1 MLRAKPEGRGKQVG
15 TDKEMSKN
23 HEINKDNK
31 RNKEISDR
39 IKPSVRNLLLLLCV
53 AALVEI
59 CVFNFRSIQSLFYE
73 EHSWEEYTVEY
84 AGVNRYDDGVIRIED
99 DYAVI
104 AIQDIGLDVKN
115 IRLDLELLNSIDLF
129 YLESGLCYAH
139 IDVLDEGS
147 SEFMYRLIADW
158 PVLPENLTSQYIWI
172 QPMGKVQGLNVNVYM
187 LAGRLFRI
195 NGITLNAKKPL
206 DFSVVRFLAV
216 WLVCLLCYG
225 LRRQSGWWKEDC
237 KQVTIGKKAVLGV
250 VFLVFYGI
258 SFYLMISNPTVRNDA
273 YNPYQ
278 ELAWALDAG
287 QASLLEQPPQELV
300 DMENPY
306 DYIARG
312 VSNFEYKY
320 DYAYYD
326 GAYYVYHGILPCLLF
341 YLPVYHLTG
350 LNMPNSLPVFFCCL
364 LFGIGLVCL
373 MRQVIIR
380 YFPKTPFAVLVLI
393 TLAGL
398 FGCQLPFFITQ
409 PVSYHLTVICAAM
422 LIVWGLYFWLSS
434 LKMGERPDSL
444 CRLFGGSFCMA
455 LVAAVRP
462 TLLIYSLLAFPLFGR
477 IWFTR
482 REDYE
487 KKDKIRM
494 AASFAIPYVIVAIPV
509 MYYNYIRFGSVFDFG
524 VNYNLTNMDVGKIPF
539 SLEKIVAA
547 VYGFLIKL
555 PEVHYRFPYFRQPSE
570 AWLESTAHAMFS
582 GDNLFGSLLFFNSFL
597 LAIVVVFAKRK
608 EFCQKKLFMF
618 SVMLLGLGIFLMI
631 LDVEMTGCVLYRYQA
646 DFTFAL
652 FMTAWMG
659 ILWLQEAYAGKPS
672 HDIFRRILIV
682 AVFLSVI
689 MNAMLWF
696 VPEYMY
702 IYSPYYY
709 SFSLP
714 KGNTQLYYDLYYGF
728 NFW

>member
-1 MLRAKPEGRGKQVG
+1 MKVEKKMEQRSGKQLFVRV
-15 TDKEMSKN
+15 
-23 HEINKDNK
+23 K
-31 RNKEISDR
+31 RTL
-39 IKPSVRNLLLLLCV
+39 RNLLLLLCV
-53 AALVEI
+53 VALVEI

-84 AGVNRYDDGVIRIED
+84 SGVKIYDDGIISIQD
-99 DYAVI
+99 NYAVI
-104 AIQDIGLDVKN
+104 AIQDIDLDVKN
-115 IRLDLELLNSIDLF
+115 IRLDLEPLDSIDLF
-129 YLESGLCYAH
+129 YLESGLCYAYV
-139 IDVLDEGS
+139 DVLDEGN
-147 SEFMYRLIADW
+147 SEFMDRLIADW

-172 QPMGKVQGLNVNVYM
+172 QPMGEVQGLNVGVYM
-187 LAGRLFRI
+187 PEGHLFRI

-225 LRRQSGWWKEDC
+225 LRRESGWWKEDC
-237 KQVTIGKKAVLGV
+237 KKITVVKKTILGV
-250 VFLVFYGI
+250 IFFVFYGI
-258 SFYLMISNPTVRNDA
+258 SFFLMFSNPTVMNDV

-278 ELAWALDAG
+278 ELAWALDAR
-287 QASLLEQPPQELV
+287 QVSLLEQPPQELV
-300 DMENPY
+300 DMQNPY
-306 DYIARG
+306 DFYARYFTG
-312 VSNFEYKY
+312 FEYKF
-320 DYAYYD
+320 DFAYYD

-350 LNMPNSLPVFFCCL
+350 LNMPNSIPVFFCCL
-364 LFGIGLVCL
+364 LFGVGLVCL

-380 YFPKTPFAVLVLI
+380 YFPKTPFAILVLI

-409 PVSYHLTVICAAM
+409 PISYHLTVICAAM

-434 LKMGERPDSL
+434 LKMGERQDSL

-477 IWFTR
+477 TWFTR
-482 REDYE
+482 REGHE

-494 AASFAIPYVIVAIPV
+494 MACFAIPYVIVAIPV
-509 MYYNYIRFGSVFDFG
+509 MYYNKIRFGSVFEFG
-524 VNYNLTNMDVGKIPF
+524 FQYNLTNMDARNIPF
-539 SLEKIVAA
+539 SLEKITAA
-547 VYGFLIKL
+547 VYGFLVKL
-555 PEVHYRFPYFRQPSE
+555 PEVRYSFPYLLQPE
-570 AWLESTAHAMFS
+570 AWLENNRHTMFS
-582 GDNLFGSLLFFNSFL
+582 GDTLFGSLFFFNSFL
-597 LAIVVVFAKRK
+597 LAIVVVFVKRK

-618 SVMLLGLGIFLMI
+618 SVVLLGLGIFLMI
-631 LDVEMTGCVLYRYQA
+631 LDVEMTGCVIYRYQA

-659 ILWLQEAYAGKPS
+659 ILWLQEAYAGKPF
-672 HDIFRRILIV
+672 HGIFRRILIV
-682 AVFLSVI
+682 VIFISVI